1 VNVDIRCNDLIN
13 GSPYVY
19 RINSVKGE
27 IIMEKIRVGFIGCG
41 KIAQVRHIPEA
52 DRSEDVIIGGYFNR
66 TKAKAEDMA
75 EKYGGKV
82 YDTYQELLEDEN
94 IDAVVV
100 SVANILHADVT
111 IEALKKGKHV
121 LCEKPM
127 AMTLEESE
135 LMVKTAKE
143 EKKVL
148 NIAHN
153 QRLNAAHQKAKELIE
168 EGAIGKVLT
177 FRTTFGHGGP
187 EEWSSSPGKDV
198 WFFYE
203 DAAGMGAMADLGIH
217 KTDLIEYLTGQ
228 KVVEVNAMLG
238 TLDKRGSKGN
248 LITVDDNAIC
258 LFRLSGGAL
267 GTMTVSWTYYG
278 PEDNSTRIYGSE
290 GILYIYDDPE
300 YPLKI
305 VKKDQEILTF
315 DVGEIQTNENQT
327 GSGVMDVFIE
337 GIRSGEE
344 TILSGD
350 VILSAMRAVFAC
362 EESFDEGKT
371 ITIEENGGNKQ

>member
-1 VNVDIRCNDLIN
+1 MD
-13 GSPYVY
+13 
-19 RINSVKGE
+19 
-27 IIMEKIRVGFIGCG
+27 KIRLGFIGCG

-52 DRSEDVIIGGYFNR
+52 HRREDVILAGYFNR
-66 TKAKAEDMA
+66 TRSKAEDMA
-75 EKYGGKV
+75 AKYGGKV
-82 YDTYQELLEDEN
+82 YDTYQEMLEDEH

-135 LMVKTAKE
+135 LMVKTAE
-143 EKKVL
+143 EEGKVL
-148 NIAHN
+148 AIGHN
-153 QRLNAAHQKAKELIE
+153 QRLNSAHERARELIE

-217 KTDLIEYLTGQ
+217 KTDLIEFLTGQ
-228 KVVEVNAMLG
+228 KVVEVSAMMG

-248 LITVDDNAIC
+248 LISVDDNAIC
-258 LFRLSGGAL
+258 LFKMSGGAL

-278 PEDNSTRIYGSE
+278 PEDNSTVIYGSE
-290 GILYIYDDPE
+290 GILSVYEDPDH
-300 YPLKI
+300 PLKI
-305 VKKDQEILTF
+305 VKKNGEVLTF
-315 DVGEIQTNENQT
+315 EVDEMQTNENQT
-327 GSGVMDVFIE
+327 SSGVINVFID
-337 GIRSGEE
+337 GIRSGED
-344 TILSGD
+344 TILSGK

-371 ITIEENGGNKQ
+371 VKIEENGGMKA

>member
-1 VNVDIRCNDLIN
+1 MD
-13 GSPYVY
+13 
-19 RINSVKGE
+19 
-27 IIMEKIRVGFIGCG
+27 KIRVGFIGCG

-52 DRSEDVIIGGYFNR
+52 DTREDVIIGGYFNR

-75 EKYGGKV
+75 EKFGGKV

-127 AMTLEESE
+127 ATTLEESE
-135 LMVKTAKE
+135 LMVKTAEE

-153 QRLNAAHQKAKELIE
+153 QRLSRAHQRAKELLE
-168 EGAIGKVLT
+168 EGAIGKVMT
-177 FRTTFGHGGP
+177 FSTTFGHGGP

-217 KTDLIEYLTGQ
+217 KTDLIEFLTGQ
-228 KVVEVNAMLG
+228 KVVEVSAMLG
-238 TLDKRGSKGN
+238 TLDKKDSKGN

-258 LFRLSGGAL
+258 LFRLSGGVL

-278 PEDNSTRIYGSE
+278 PMDNSTIIYGTE
-290 GILYIYDDPE
+290 GILYIYDDPKH
-300 YPLKI
+300 PLKI
-305 VKKDQEILTF
+305 VKKDHEILTF
-315 DVGEIQTNENQT
+315 EVSEITTNENQT

-337 GIRSGEE
+337 GIKSGEE
-344 TILSGD
+344 TILSGK

-362 EESFDEGKT
+362 ETSFDEGKT
-371 ITIEENGGNKQ
+371 IKIEENGNME

>member
-1 VNVDIRCNDLIN
+1 MD
-13 GSPYVY
+13 
-19 RINSVKGE
+19 
-27 IIMEKIRVGFIGCG
+27 KIRVGFIGCG

-52 DRSEDVIIGGYFNR
+52 HRREDVIIGGYFNR
-66 TKAKAEDMA
+66 TRAKAEDMA

-82 YDTYQELLEDEN
+82 YDTYQELLDDEN

-100 SVANILHADVT
+100 SVANILHADAT
-111 IEALKKGKHV
+111 IEALRKGKHV

-135 LMVKTAKE
+135 LMVKVSE
-143 EKKVL
+143 EEGKVL

-153 QRLNAAHQKAKELIE
+153 QRLNRVHQRAKELIE
-168 EGAIGKVLT
+168 EGAIGKILT
-177 FRTTFGHGGP
+177 FRTTLAHGGP

-228 KVVEVNAMLG
+228 KVVEVSAMLG
-238 TLDKRGSKGN
+238 TLDKKGSKGN
-248 LITVDDNAIC
+248 LISVDDNAVC
-258 LFRLSGGAL
+258 LFRLSDGAL

-278 PEDNSTRIYGSE
+278 PEDNSTVIYGTE
-290 GILYIYDDPE
+290 GILYVYEDAHH
-300 YPLKI
+300 PLKI
-305 VKKDQEILTF
+305 VKKDQSVMTF
-315 DVGEIQTNENQT
+315 DVDEERNQDDQQS
-327 GSGVMDVFIE
+327 SGVMDVFID
-337 GIRSGEE
+337 GIRSGED
-344 TILSGD
+344 TILSGK

-371 ITIEENGGNKQ
+371 VKIEENGK

>member
-1 VNVDIRCNDLIN
+1 
-13 GSPYVY
+13 
-19 RINSVKGE
+19 
-27 IIMEKIRVGFIGCG
+27 MEKIRVGFIGCG

-52 DRSEDVIIGGYFNR
+52 DRREDVIIGGYFNR

-75 EKYGGKV
+75 KKYGGKV
-82 YDTYQELLEDEN
+82 YDTYQELLEDES

-153 QRLNAAHQKAKELIE
+153 QRLNIAHQKAKELIE

-228 KVVEVNAMLG
+228 KVVEVSAMLG
-238 TLDKRGSKGN
+238 TLDKKGSKGN

-278 PEDNSTRIYGSE
+278 PEDNSTRIYGTE
-290 GILYIYDDPE
+290 GILYIYDDPG

-315 DVGEIQTNENQT
+315 DVGEIQTNENQS
-327 GSGVMDVFIE
+327 GSGVMDIFIE
-337 GIRSGEE
+337 GITGGKE
-344 TILSGD
+344 TILSGE

-371 ITIEENGGNKQ
+371 ITIKENGENQQ

>member
-1 VNVDIRCNDLIN
+1 MN
-13 GSPYVY
+13 
-19 RINSVKGE
+19 
-27 IIMEKIRVGFIGCG
+27 KISVGFIGCG

-52 DRSEDVIIGGYFNR
+52 YGREDVIISGFFNR
-66 TKAKAEDMA
+66 TRAKAEDMA
-75 EKYGGKV
+75 DKYGGKV
-82 YDTYQELLEDEN
+82 YDTYQELLNDEK

-100 SVANILHADVT
+100 SVANILHGEVT
-111 IEALKKGKHV
+111 IEALRKGKHV

-135 LMVKTAKE
+135 LMVKTAE
-143 EKKVL
+143 EEGKVL

-153 QRLNAAHQKAKELIE
+153 QRLSKAHQRAKELIQD
-168 EGAIGKVLT
+168 GAIGKILT

-228 KVVEVNAMLG
+228 KVIEVSAMLG

-248 LITVDDNAIC
+248 LISVDDNAVC
-258 LFRLSGGAL
+258 LFRLSEGAI

-278 PEDNSTRIYGSE
+278 PEDNSTVIYGTE
-290 GILYIYDDPE
+290 GILYMYEDPN

-305 VKKDQEILTF
+305 VNKDQSIMTF
-315 DVGEIQTNENQT
+315 DENENGMNDDRK
-327 GSGVMDVFIE
+327 GSGVMDVFID
-337 GIRSGEE
+337 GIRSGDD
-344 TILSGD
+344 TVLSGKM
-350 VILSAMRAVFAC
+350 ILSAMRAVFAC

-371 ITIEENGGNKQ
+371 IKIEENGGKKD